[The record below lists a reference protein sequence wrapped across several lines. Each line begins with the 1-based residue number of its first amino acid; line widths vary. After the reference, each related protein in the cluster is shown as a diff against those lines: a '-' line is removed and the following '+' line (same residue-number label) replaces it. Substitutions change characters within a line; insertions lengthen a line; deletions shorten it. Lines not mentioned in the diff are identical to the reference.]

1 MSTQMNRRS
10 FLRYSALAAGT
21 GLLAACTVPPA
32 GVTQPAAVA
41 TGAAA
46 ANDPW
51 LTGLVPPDLA
61 ADFRMMSW
69 EGEGEMRKWLLH
81 INKFFNT
88 YYPSVKQTID
98 WGIDWNDYWTKLATL
113 LAGGS
118 PLEMVWMHDSRVKTF
133 ASRDFL
139 TPLDDY
145 LAAYVPPG
153 WPEEFYKSQVEAFKW
168 NGKQYAFPYDWAPGG
183 FYINQDLFDQAG
195 LKVPDENATWDEILD
210 LALKLTHDV
219 DDPQK
224 ATWGLGQVGTTTW
237 SAGHYWI
244 VKSFGGDYWTPDLT
258 KSMMADPKTV
268 QAFQFIRDLEWK
280 YKVQPSAAM
289 VQGLGM
295 DMESA
300 FVSGKIAMHYG
311 LNDLSFRFGEAIGD
325 KFKWT
330 VAPTPTGPAGRFQFS
345 GGSAWCIPATC
356 TQKDLAYELIRYVLS
371 DPETPAHNG
380 YDGRGAGVQHGLRQV
395 RLAARRA
402 RDQRCIPARLH
413 RPRRARCLLPRLP
426 REIPG
431 VGIDGL
437 QQKHGPGLGRRSR
450 RRVRRPGQ
458 GRHRHAGDPGLDAE
472 IRPLGA
478 GIRHLNQSQGENADT
493 TFPESADSGNVSR
506 NLITSNTLAVPMGFT
521 AETRRRRR
529 ER

>member
-1 MSTQMNRRS
+1 
-10 FLRYSALAAGT
+10 
-21 GLLAACTVPPA
+21 
-32 GVTQPAAVA
+32 
-41 TGAAA
+41 
-46 ANDPW
+46 
-51 LTGLVPPDLA
+51 
-61 ADFRMMSW
+61 MMSW

-98 WGIDWNDYWTKLATL
+98 WGVDWNDYWTKLATL

-118 PLEMVWMHDSRVKTF
+118 PMEMVWMHDSRVKTF

-195 LKVPDENATWDEILD
+195 LKVPDENATWDEILE
-210 LALKLTHDV
+210 LALKMTHDV

-224 ATWGLGQVGTTTW
+224 ATWGLAQVGTTTW

-244 VKSFGGDYWTPDLT
+244 VKSFGGDYRTPDLT

-289 VQGLGM
+289 IQGLGM
-295 DMESA
+295 DAESA
-300 FVSGKIAMHYG
+300 FVSGKIAMQYG
-311 LNDLSFRFGEAIGD
+311 LNDLSFRYGEAIGD

-371 DPETPAHNG
+371 DPELLPTTATMG
-380 YDGRGAGVQHGLRQV
+380 GALVSNMEFAKYGLPPEELGISDAFQHAFIDLG
-395 RLAARRA
+395 A
-402 RDQRCIPARLH
+402 RDACYPDYHEKYLEWESTAYNKNMD
-413 RPRRARCLLPRLP
+413 P
-426 REIPG
+426 
-431 VGIDGL
+431 VW
-437 QQKHGPGLGRRSR
+437 
-450 RRVRRPGQ
+450 
-458 GRHRHAGDPGLDAE
+458 AGEVEDVSVALAK
-472 IRPLGA
+472 
-478 GIRHLNQSQGENADT
+478 ADT
-493 TFPESADSGNVSR
+493 ETQAILDS
-506 NLITSNTLAVPMGFT
+506 MQK
-521 AETRRRRR
+521 
-529 ER
+529 